1 MSEPVWIRD
10 DVVRAIHLRQLAE
23 HGGAEGIRD
32 PGLLESALAKP
43 RNLLAYCEPEPD
55 IAGLA
60 ASYAFGIIRN
70 HPFVDGNKRTGFV
83 VCRVYLRLNGYDIDA
98 SPEDK
103 YVVFLKLAEGRLSEQ
118 ELAEWIRD
126 RLMRLQP

>member
-1 MSEPVWIRD
+1 MAEPVWIRD
-10 DVVRAIHLRQLAE
+10 DIVQAIHRRQLAE

-32 PGLLESALAKP
+32 AGLLESALAKP
-43 RNLLAYCEPEPD
+43 RNLLAYSEPEAD

-60 ASYAFGIIRN
+60 ASYAFGIIGN
-70 HPFVDGNKRTGFV
+70 HPFVDGNKRTAFV
-83 VCRVYLRLNGYDIDA
+83 VCRVFLKLNGYDIDA

-103 YVVFLKLAEGRLSEQ
+103 YIAFLKLADGRVSEH

-126 RLMRLQP
+126 